1 MIRFFAAR
9 VAIAAVLITSPAFA
23 QAGKPAPAAGGSPP
37 AAPPAAPSIP
47 KGGLSGVVRDSLLTG
62 GPLPNAILWIEGTPL
77 EARTNLNGQFRFD
90 SLPAGT
96 YQVTFTHPVFDA
108 AGIAAPRWRIDVP
121 GEGLHGVLLA
131 TPSADSRY
139 GTACPGGRR
148 PGTGYV
154 IGLVKDAAADS
165 GLAGATVNAMW
176 SDISVSRTTGVTT
189 NRRNARAVTGPQG
202 AFVLCGVPA
211 NAEVTVWAALGT
223 AVTGLITV
231 DLEGRALAARQL
243 SLGMP
248 KAAGADST
256 PLTATLEGTVKTIE
270 GEPLADARVFVRG
283 SRAIGR
289 TSASGS
295 FSLTGLPL
303 GTQVAEVAAIGYA
316 AGRQTVDLRP
326 GAPVRTEFIVAK
338 SVQTLP
344 TIEAVG
350 RMGGGADVST
360 FLERARRSQ
369 GHFLTA
375 DDIEKRGAIQFE
387 DILRTVPGVQIVP
400 VGQGW
405 RAISSRG
412 IVNMQGDCPFNYF
425 VDGAHFPFDNNSAEP
440 FPIQPI
446 DIMAMEIYAGT
457 AQIPAE
463 FQRMAN
469 SCGAIVI
476 WTKRGGAGPRKR

>member
-1 MIRFFAAR
+1 MAFAA
-9 VAIAAVLITSPAFA
+9 ALIASPLAA
-23 QAGKPAPAAGGSPP
+23 QGTRPV
-37 AAPPAAPSIP
+37 APPAGEQTAATAAPA
-47 KGGLSGVVRDSLLTG
+47 GGLSGVVRDSLLTG
-62 GPLPNAILWIEGTPL
+62 GPLPNAVLWIEGTPR

-96 YQVTFTHPVFDA
+96 YQVTFSHPVFDA
-108 AGIAAPRWRIDVP
+108 AGIAAPRWRIEVP
-121 GEGLHGVLLA
+121 AEGIHGVVLA

-139 GTACPGGRR
+139 GPACPAGRP

-154 IGLVKDAAADS
+154 IGLVQDAAADS
-165 GLAGATVNAMW
+165 GLAGASVNAMW

-189 NRRNARAVTGPQG
+189 NRRNARAVTGPRG
-202 AFVLCGVPA
+202 EFVLCGIPN

-223 AVTGLITV
+223 AATGLVTL
-231 DLEGRALAARQL
+231 DLEGRSLAARQFSVGL
-243 SLGMP
+243 P
-248 KAAGADST
+248 KSAGAADT
-256 PLTATLEGTVKTIE
+256 APATATLEGTVKTID
-270 GEPLADARVFVRG
+270 GAPVADARVFVRG
-283 SRAIGR
+283 SRAVGR

-316 AGRQTVDLRP
+316 GGRQTVDLRP
-326 GAPVRTEFIVAK
+326 GGPVRTEFVIAK

-344 TIEAVG
+344 TIETVG
-350 RMGGGADVST
+350 RIGAGGDVST

-369 GHFLTA
+369 GHFITEE
-375 DDIEKRGAIQFE
+375 DIHKRGAIQFE
-387 DILRTVPGVQIVP
+387 DILRTVPGVQVVP
-400 VGQGW
+400 VGQGY

-412 IVNMQGDCPFNYF
+412 IVNMQGDCPMNYF
-425 VDGAHFPFDNNSAEP
+425 VDGSHFPFDHNSAEP
-440 FPIQPI
+440 FPIQPT
-446 DIMAMEIYAGT
+446 DILAMEVYAGT

-476 WTKRGGAGPRKR
+476 WTKRGGGGPRKR

>member
-1 MIRFFAAR
+1 MIRLAAGPLFL
-9 VAIAAVLITSPAFA
+9 AALLMTSPAFA
-23 QAGKPAPAAGGSPP
+23 QAGKPAPSTGASQP
-37 AAPPAAPSIP
+37 APPAMASPGSR
-47 KGGLSGVVRDSLLTG
+47 GGLSGVVRDSLLTG

-108 AGIAAPRWRIDVP
+108 AGIAAPRWRIDIP
-121 GEGLHGVLLA
+121 AEGLHGVVLA

-139 GTACPGGRR
+139 GSACPGGRR
-148 PGTGYV
+148 PGTGYI

-176 SDISVSRTTGVTT
+176 SDISVSRTTGVTA
-189 NRRNARAVTGPQG
+189 NRRNARAVTGPHG
-202 AFVLCGVPA
+202 EFVLCSVPA
-211 NAEVTVWAALGT
+211 NAEVTAWAALGT
-223 AVTGLITV
+223 AATGLITV
-231 DLEGRALAARQL
+231 DLEGRALAARQF
-243 SLGMP
+243 SLGLP
-248 KAAGADST
+248 RAAAADST

-270 GEPLADARVFVRG
+270 GEPVADARVFVRG

-338 SVQTLP
+338 SIQTLP

-350 RMGGGADVST
+350 RMGAGADVST

-476 WTKRGGAGPRKR
+476 WTKRGGAAPRKR